1 LSSYELANPYT
12 KCLTHRT
19 LDVTAYCFI
28 FALLPFSSHCFAK
41 FYSFRVPLSYHTSAE
56 STENK
61 MTLLVAVQQCNR
73 SFLAAVDQDGEASD
87 DLNM

>member
-1 LSSYELANPYT
+1 ML
-12 KCLTHRT
+12 RT
-19 LDVTAYCFI
+19 LDFTAYCFI

-56 STENK
+56 KTENK
-61 MTLLVAVQQCNR
+61 MTLLVAVQQCKR
-73 SFLAAVDQDGEASD
+73 SFLAAVDQEGEASD

>member
-1 LSSYELANPYT
+1 ML
-12 KCLTHRT
+12 RT
-19 LDVTAYCFI
+19 LDFTAYCFI

-56 STENK
+56 KTENK
-61 MTLLVAVQQCNR
+61 MAVQQCKR